1 MKHKPAGKVISIAVL
16 LTALGGMYFIAKNL
30 KNFEALVVSAGLFGP
45 VVAVSLYAVFAPT
58 PIATDPITLTS
69 GALFGPFVGT
79 LIGWAGNNLAALV
92 EYAIGRRISESI
104 DYEVYRKKLPLGI
117 GKLPIDSPVL
127 LIFGRMI
134 PFYGSKV
141 ISLMAGMYGVSIKR
155 YIWTSAVVNLTG
167 SALLSYG
174 GHRLF
179 TLLKMLVIVD

>member
-92 EYAIGRRISESI
+92 EYAIG
-104 DYEVYRKKLPLGI
+104 
-117 GKLPIDSPVL
+117 
-127 LIFGRMI
+127 
-134 PFYGSKV
+134 SKV